1 MPSDIS
7 GWLGHGPDAMD
18 EALEAVEVAQEFGL
32 EGVFAWV
39 LRVIGLLA
47 LLVGAY
53 LWLGTEMG
61 LLVVPAVLLVLGIA
75 LLVAPSLL
83 LAFAELA

>member
-1 MPSDIS
+1 
-7 GWLGHGPDAMD
+7 MD

-32 EGVFAWV
+32 EGVFAWI

-47 LLVGAY
+47 LLAGAY

-61 LLVVPAVLLVLGIA
+61 LLVIPAVLLVLGIA
-75 LLVAPSLL
+75 LLVAPSIL
-83 LAFAELA
+83 LALTELA

>member
-1 MPSDIS
+1 
-7 GWLGHGPDAMD
+7 MD

>member
-1 MPSDIS
+1 
-7 GWLGHGPDAMD
+7 MD

-61 LLVVPAVLLVLGIA
+61 LLVVPAVLLVVGIA
-75 LLVAPSLL
+75 LLVAPSVL
-83 LAFAELA
+83 LALTELA